1 MKKKL
6 MMVAV
11 LLGALSLGACVDDN
25 ESASV
30 TDIRSAK
37 AEQLRAVAALYQ
49 AKADAETAAAQA
61 EADLK
66 AAQAEYERAKAAAEQ
81 ANADLAQERI
91 RQLQEEFNYKIAA
104 LQAKWEAKVAYW
116 NSMKAQYE
124 GNLWANEDA
133 NVQAAYNRYSY
144 ALNLVYNLTEDKMQQ
159 QVYRSQLEAQIITAE
174 ETLEQQINGW
184 NVEKAQLERELAKL
198 EAMKE
203 AQPSKDEYL
212 AMLDELEKQAYDIL
226 NNTATTALAN
236 ETSKKNA
243 YNTAT
248 EELEKGNSYVVVG
261 AIQDIQKVY
270 QNLRSVGTTYV
281 RDFVTKSNVELAED
295 ERDAFYQKYG
305 NNVEGD
311 FSVEAYEFVATT
323 IDAATLEMNA
333 AFEYTLDSKDD
344 DIEKATGKAWE
355 KDPQGNII
363 LGETGYWDDQ
373 EKWHYT
379 VNGVQ
384 GYIDYQN
391 QLIAQEEKS
400 IKDNT
405 KLRDAEEVKGNEDG
419 VKYYQGLIDASEENI
434 GIFKGNI
441 ADAQVWKLD
450 ATAELNEAKEEK
462 AEVEAW
468 QKEYKEALA
477 VLTKAE
483 NQKAYQDAVAALETP
498 AAEYV
503 EAQSATQNYK
513 NQLADLGFKAT
524 TDGTVQP
531 TGFGTYGDIKN
542 VLDGIND
549 VQGLID
555 EKNAS
560 LAEIEAQIQLATSLG
575 VQVQSFVIT
584 NIIYD
589 PIKGA
594 YEEVEII
601 AYQVVSYGGITAE
614 DALALIDANIAN
626 IDKKL
631 QIQQALVEKYNKQ
644 LNDLLTNGE
653 STDTPAEEETPAA

>member
-116 NSMKAQYE
+116 NSLKAQYE
-124 GNLWANEDA
+124 GNLWENEDQ
-133 NVQAAYNRYSY
+133 NVQDAYERYSN
-144 ALNLVYNLTEDKMQQ
+144 ALNQVYFLTENKMRQ
-159 QVYRSQLEAQIITAE
+159 QVYRSQLEAEIITGE
-174 ETLEQQINGW
+174 EALKQQINGL
-184 NVEKAQLERELAKL
+184 NVEKAQVERELAKL

-212 AMLDELEKQAYDIL
+212 TMLDELEKQAYDIL

-243 YNTAT
+243 YNTAA
-248 EELEKGNSYVVVG
+248 ENLEKGNSYVVVG

-281 RDFVTKSNVELAED
+281 RPFVETTPVELAED
-295 ERDAFYQKYG
+295 ERNAFYQKYG
-305 NNVEGD
+305 LDPLGNFNVN
-311 FSVEAYEFVATT
+311 AYEFVATT

-333 AFEYTLDSKDD
+333 AFEYTLGLKDD

-363 LGETGYWDDQ
+363 PGETGYMDDQ
-373 EKWHYT
+373 GWHYT

-391 QLIAQEEKS
+391 QLIDQEEKS
-400 IKDNT
+400 IEDNT

-419 VKYYQGLIDASEENI
+419 VEYYQGLIDASEENI
-434 GIFKGNI
+434 GTLKGNI

-503 EAQSATQNYK
+503 EAQSATQDYK

-531 TGFGTYGDIKN
+531 TGSGTYGDIKN
-542 VLDGIND
+542 VLNGIND

-555 EKNAS
+555 DKNTR

-575 VQVQSFVIT
+575 VQVTTYEIINTIYNPVT
-584 NIIYD
+584 NTF
-589 PIKGA
+589 
-594 YEEVEII
+594 EEVRVLV
-601 AYQVVSYGGITAE
+601 YQYTTNGDFTAE
-614 DALALIDANIAN
+614 DALALVDANIAN